1 VRARVGKRPE
11 APYNAP
17 VAPVEDAV
25 PGTLTSPVE
34 AVYDRAAEGLRLSPE
49 EAVLLLRDGDLLT
62 LGSLATA
69 ARDRRHP
76 GRIVTYI
83 CDRNVNY
90 SNVCVTYCSFCAFYR
105 APGDA
110 EGYVQSYEQIGRR
123 VEELAA
129 QDGRQ
134 ILLQGGHHPDLPFSY
149 YEGLLRY
156 LRERFPQINVHGFS
170 PPEIHHF
177 SQAFQM
183 SVAEVIR
190 RLRAVG
196 LGSIPGGGGE
206 ILVERVRRI
215 IAPLKASTD
224 EWLGVMREAHAQGL
238 RTSATMMYGHVE
250 TLEERV
256 EHLLRLRDLQDETG
270 GFTAFICWPYQKPH
284 TNLARKVEHTSGAH
298 DYLKTL
304 AVSRLFLD
312 NFDHVQSSWVTQG
325 PKVGQMALEF
335 GADDMGGTMME
346 ENVVSAAG
354 TTYRLAPDK
363 MEELIRDAGYEPHR
377 RTTFYEVLP

>member
-1 VRARVGKRPE
+1 MSPPGFPT
-11 APYNAP
+11 APSSTA
-17 VAPVEDAV
+17 
-25 PGTLTSPVE
+25 TSALD
-34 AVYDRAAEGLRLSPE
+34 AVYDRAAAGDRLTAE
-49 EAVLLLRDGDLLT
+49 EATRLLRDGDLLT
-62 LGSLATA
+62 LGALATA

-105 APGDA
+105 APGHS
-110 EGYVQSYEQIGRR
+110 EGYVQTYEQIAARL
-123 VEELAA
+123 EELRA
-129 QDGRQ
+129 QGGRQ
-134 ILLQGGHHPDLPFSY
+134 VLLQGGHHPDLPFSW
-149 YEGLLRY
+149 YEGLLRH
-156 LRERFPQINVHGFS
+156 LRERFPEINVHGFS

-177 SQAFQM
+177 SQTFRM
-183 SVAEVIR
+183 PVADVIA
-190 RLRAVG
+190 RLREAG

-206 ILVERVRRI
+206 ILVERVRRV

-224 EWLGVMREAHAQGL
+224 EWLGVMREAHRQGL
-238 RTSATMMYGHVE
+238 RSSATMMYGHVE

-256 EHLLRLRDLQDETG
+256 EHLARLRDLQDETG
-270 GFTAFICWPYQKPH
+270 GFTAFVCWPFQRPH
-284 TNLARKVEHTSGAH
+284 TNLARKVERTSGAH
-298 DYLKTL
+298 DYLRTL
-304 AVSRLFLD
+304 AVARLFLD
-312 NFDHVQSSWVTQG
+312 GFDHLQSSWVTQG

-354 TTYRLAPDK
+354 TTYRLPPDE
-363 MEELIRDAGYEPHR
+363 MEALIRDAGYEPRR